1 MNNPIFNAAKVAL
14 SKQLKIAD
22 PTEMYKHF
30 LKFPSL
36 CSNEML
42 KKETHQEIFNKIIF
56 LGGFHERR
64 NCGIT
69 IKEMVANCLRQYRN
83 LEPELDI
90 PHLVQLFLTL
100 SNVLLYDDKLI
111 RNILNQL
118 KNKQDQIQI
127 KQLQS
132 ISHCLY
138 KLGIKD
144 QFWPDLMHKNVIIYT
159 QVFGIQDLVQ
169 HIHIVSNQVLLN
181 EFQEEKLYQL
191 LELLQYKFVSQKK
204 HIYLSKF
211 QFQYT
216 QLMFNLYPELI
227 KQKYN
232 NPYCDKDNKYS
243 IFFDHFCKDYQVC
256 RMLLD
261 RKDNNM
267 TIDYFEND
275 NFPNLIRTKDDVI
288 EKRISSFELNIE
300 QLLKKLNLNYK
311 HQQKLSIYEIDFC
324 VEDKF
329 LINCNGPTHFIQNLD
344 KEVIRKSP
352 NCLMQQRHLKQ
363 LDNYQIIDLDF
374 HIWDK
379 YDTQDKYTK
388 EFKKLLNLM

>member
-1 MNNPIFNAAKVAL
+1 MNNPVFNAAKIAL
-14 SKQLKIAD
+14 SKQMKIAD
-22 PTEMYKHF
+22 SIELYKYF
-30 LKFPSL
+30 LNFPSL
-36 CSNEML
+36 CSIDQL
-42 KKETHQEIFNKIIF
+42 KQDTHQEILQKLIF

-64 NCGIT
+64 NCGII
-69 IKEMVANCLRQYRN
+69 IKDMVTNCLRQFRN
-83 LEPELDI
+83 FEPDLDI
-90 PHLVQLFLTL
+90 PNLVQLFLTL
-100 SNVLLYDDKLI
+100 SNVLLYDEKLI
-111 RNILNQL
+111 NFILNQL

-144 QFWPDLMHKNVIIYT
+144 EFWPDLMHQKVVSYT

-181 EFQEEKLYQL
+181 DFQEEKLIQL
-191 LELLQYKFVSQKK
+191 LELLQQKFVNQKK
-204 HIYLSKF
+204 HIFLSKF

-227 KQKYN
+227 KQNYDHPK
-232 NPYCDKDNKYS
+232 CDQNNKYK
-243 IFFDHFCKDYQVC
+243 IFFDYFYKDYQIC

-261 RKDNNM
+261 RKDSNI

-275 NFPNLIRTKDDVI
+275 NFPNLIRTKDDLI
-288 EKRISSFELNIE
+288 EKKKTSFEQNIE
-300 QLLKKLNLNYK
+300 QLLKRFNLQYQYQ
-311 HQQKLSIYEIDFC
+311 HKLSIYEIDFF
-324 VEDKF
+324 VENKF
-329 LINCNGPTHFIQNLD
+329 LINCNGPTHFVQNLD
-344 KEVIRKSP
+344 KKVIRKSP

-363 LDNYQIIDLDF
+363 LDNYQIIDIDF

-379 YDTQDKYTK
+379 YDTTDKYTR
-388 EFKKLLNLM
+388 EFKKLLNLI

>member
-1 MNNPIFNAAKVAL
+1 MNNPVFNAAKIAL
-14 SKQLKIAD
+14 SKQMKIAD
-22 PTEMYKHF
+22 SIELYRYF

-36 CSNEML
+36 CSIDQL
-42 KKETHQEIFNKIIF
+42 KQDTHQEILQKLIF

-64 NCGIT
+64 NCGII
-69 IKEMVANCLRQYRN
+69 IKDMVTNCLRQFKN
-83 LEPELDI
+83 FEPDLDI
-90 PHLVQLFLTL
+90 PNLVQLFLTL
-100 SNVLLYDDKLI
+100 SNVLLYDEKLI
-111 RNILNQL
+111 NFILNQL

-144 QFWPDLMHKNVIIYT
+144 QFWPDLMHQKVVNYT

-181 EFQEEKLYQL
+181 DFQEEKLIQL
-191 LELLQYKFVSQKK
+191 LELLQQKFVNQKK
-204 HIYLSKF
+204 HIFLSKF

-227 KQKYN
+227 KQNYDH
-232 NPYCDKDNKYS
+232 PQCDQNNKYK
-243 IFFDHFCKDYQVC
+243 IFFDYFCKDYQIC

-261 RKDNNM
+261 RKDSNI

-275 NFPNLIRTKDDVI
+275 NFPNLIRTKDDLI
-288 EKRISSFELNIE
+288 EKKKTSFEQNIE
-300 QLLKKLNLNYK
+300 QLLKRLNLQYQYQ
-311 HQQKLSIYEIDFC
+311 HKLSIYDIDFF
-324 VEDKF
+324 VENKF
-329 LINCNGPTHFIQNLD
+329 LINCNGPTHFVQDLN
-344 KEVIRKSP
+344 KKVIRKSP

-363 LDNYQIIDLDF
+363 LDNYQIIDIDF

-379 YDTQDKYTK
+379 YDTTDKYTR